1 MRGSSVSFKTGSLL
15 CYPRRTRILMPSE
28 PAPWDGPA
36 AASRSM
42 GHPHTRDEEARQPSA
57 AVDGRQAESGGRGLA
72 RARYGASDA
81 QERSACEHAP
91 LLLFDEGTL
100 LEVLVR
106 LDVADLANTA
116 CTCKAFAVMCR
127 SECLWRQLSALRGI
141 RILECDAPG
150 SGWRQIYVALCKVE
164 VVAWSPL
171 SLAELKRICQLFT
184 AIRVHPRHTL
194 VCAELQLE
202 ESQGPGL
209 PYTLSH
215 GSSAPGPDSTSF
227 GVGAPHQTYPGFPWM
242 CVCV

>member
-1 MRGSSVSFKTGSLL
+1 
-15 CYPRRTRILMPSE
+15 
-28 PAPWDGPA
+28 
-36 AASRSM
+36 M
-42 GHPHTRDEEARQPSA
+42 GHPHARDEEARQRSVA
-57 AVDGRQAESGGRGLA
+57 ADGRQAESGRPGLA
-72 RARYGASDA
+72 RALTGASDA
-81 QERSACEHAP
+81 HERAVCEHAP

-106 LDVADLANTA
+106 LGVADLANTA

-150 SGWRQIYVALCKVE
+150 SGWRQIYVALCKIE

-202 ESQGPGL
+202 EGKGPGV

-215 GSSAPGPDSTSF
+215 GFSAHGPDSSTF
-227 GVGAPHQTYPGFPWM
+227 GVGAPLQTYPGFPWTHAHTRTHT
-242 CVCV
+242 